1 MKKINIEKIKKAK
14 HNFGDFIKTT
24 PLEYSK
30 RLSKEYNANIYLK
43 REDLQAVRS
52 YKVRWAF
59 NLINNLTEKQQ
70 KSWVVCASAW
80 NHAQWVAITCEH
92 LKINWTVFMP
102 VTTPEQKV
110 YKTKQFWWKYVTVIL
125 VWDTFDEALKNALKF
140 KKETWASFIHPF
152 DDEKIIEWQST
163 VWLEIFEQFE
173 DYSLKSKSNWE
184 LDYIIAPIW
193 WGWFIS
199 WIISAKNALNK
210 KTKIIWAEPS
220 WACWMKKS
228 LEAWKNISL
237 DTIEIFVDWA
247 AVKREWDKTFEICN
261 EEQIEIISCPENRV
275 CTTILDYLKE
285 DWIVVEPAWALST
298 DALKDIN
305 LKVEKWEKKKNI
317 VVVISWGNFDF
328 ERLPELK
335 ERSLKYEWLKKYFIV
350 SFPQRPW
357 ALKEFLLVLWEWD
370 DIERFEY
377 LKKSAKNTAPVFIW
391 LKTNNKNNWNKIE
404 KNMKKLWFKYKDV
417 TNDDLYFDLLI

>member
-1 MKKINIEKIKKAK
+1 MNNKITLEQIKKAK
-14 HNFGDFIKTT
+14 TNFWDFIKTT

-30 RLSKEYNANIYLK
+30 RLSLLYWANIYIK

-59 NLINNLTEKQQ
+59 NLINSLSNKEQ
-70 KSWVVCASAW
+70 KAWVVCASAW

-92 LKINWTVFMP
+92 LKIKWTIFMP

-110 YKTKQFWWKYVTVIL
+110 YKTRQFWWEYVDVIL
-125 VWDTFDEALKNALKF
+125 IWDTFDEALKDAFDF
-140 KKETWASFIHPF
+140 KEKTWASFVHPF
-152 DDEKIIEWQST
+152 DDNKIIEWQAT
-163 VWLEIFEQFE
+163 VWLEIFDQFQGNI
-173 DYSLKSKSNWE
+173 DYM
-184 LDYIIAPIW
+184 IAPIW

-199 WIISAKNALNK
+199 WLISAKNALNK
-210 KTKIIWAEPS
+210 NTKIIWAEPE
-220 WACWMKKS
+220 WASWMKHS
-228 LEAWKNISL
+228 LFEWENITL
-237 DTIEIFVDWA
+237 DSIEIFIDWA
-247 AVKREWDKTFEICN
+247 AVKRSGEKTFEICKWEN
-261 EEQIEIISCPENRV
+261 IEIITCPENRV

-285 DWIVVEPAWALST
+285 DWIVVEPAWALAT

-305 LKVEKWEKKKNI
+305 FKVKKWEEKKNV
-317 VVVISWGNFDF
+317 VVVISWSNFDF
-328 ERLPELK
+328 ERLPEVK
-335 ERSLKYEWLKKYFIV
+335 ERSLKYEWFKKYFLV

-357 ALKEFLLVLWEWD
+357 ALKDFLGCLSEGD

-391 LKTNNKNNWNKIE
+391 LKTDNKDNWIKIE
-404 KNMKKLWFKYKDV
+404 EDMKRLWFKYKDV